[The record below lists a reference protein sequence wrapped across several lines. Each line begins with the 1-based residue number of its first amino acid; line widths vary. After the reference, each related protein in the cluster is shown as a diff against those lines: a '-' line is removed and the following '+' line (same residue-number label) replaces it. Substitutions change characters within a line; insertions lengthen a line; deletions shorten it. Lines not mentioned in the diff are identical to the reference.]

1 MAILNHSFDTIKILE
16 KIDKLFGK
24 KSNYQLFQA
33 LILVLIVSSI
43 GACGIAAKTRAAIK
57 GDLNMYVSIAAK
69 VNSDNPLP
77 VDVVWVY
84 DEDLLKELLKL
95 SAKTWF
101 EKKEQFRRDFPSNEA
116 FEVWPWEW
124 TPGQKVAVQKI
135 PIKAKSKG
143 GIIFANYLIDGDHRA
158 RIDPA
163 EDFQINFSEES
174 FSLQEPKD

>member
-1 MAILNHSFDTIKILE
+1 MTTLE
-16 KIDKLFGK
+16 KIDTSRLK
-24 KSNYQLFQA
+24 KSNVRWLQV
-33 LILVLIVSSI
+33 LILLFIFSFI

-57 GDLNMYVSIAAK
+57 GDLKMYISIAPK

-101 EKKEQFRRDFPSNEA
+101 EKKDQYKRDFPSDEA

-124 TPGQKVAVQKI
+124 TPGQKVPMQKI
-135 PIKAKSKG
+135 PIRAKSKG
-143 GIIFANYLIDGDHRA
+143 GIIFANYLIEGDHRA
-158 RIDPA
+158 RVDPA
-163 EDFQINFSEES
+163 EDFKIYFSEES
-174 FSLQEPKD
+174 FTVKEPED

>member
-1 MAILNHSFDTIKILE
+1 MKTLG
-16 KIDKLFGK
+16 KIDKPFREK
-24 KSNYQLFQA
+24 TNYRFFQVLT
-33 LILVLIVSSI
+33 LILIILFT

-57 GDLNMYVSIAAK
+57 GDLKMYVNIAPK

-84 DEDLLKELLKL
+84 DEELLKELLKL
-95 SAKTWF
+95 SAKAWF
-101 EKKEQFRRDFPSNEA
+101 EKKEQFKRDFPSNEA

-124 TPGQKVAVQKI
+124 TPGQKVMVQKI

-143 GIIFANYLIDGDHRA
+143 GIIFANYLTDGDHRA

-163 EDFQINFSEES
+163 EDFQIDFSEES
-174 FSLQEPKD
+174 FSVKEPND

>member
-16 KIDKLFGK
+16 KIDKLFRK

-33 LILVLIVSSI
+33 LILVLILSSI

-174 FSLQEPKD
+174 FSVQEPKD

>member
-1 MAILNHSFDTIKILE
+1 MKIRK
-16 KIDKLFGK
+16 KIDKPFGEK
-24 KSNYQLFQA
+24 PNYQLFQV
-33 LILVLIVSSI
+33 LILVVIVLSV

-84 DEDLLKELLKL
+84 DEELLKELLKL
-95 SAKTWF
+95 SAKNWF
-101 EKKEQFRRDFPSNEA
+101 EKKEQFKRDFPSDKA

-124 TPGQKVAVQKI
+124 TPGQKVTVQKI

-143 GIIFANYLIDGDHRA
+143 GIIFANYLTDGDHRA
-158 RIDPA
+158 RVDPA

-174 FSLQEPKD
+174 FSVTEPKD